1 MSYFY
6 LKHQTSMALFRT
18 KNIDGK
24 IQLTADLVASST
36 LINEIKASKQNPFSL
51 TINFIEGIKY
61 TTTKIYEDLG
71 EDEQE
76 EKKIDPTEDLELK
89 DLLDNMEPNAIN
101 FDNDDIKYNQTS
113 MHH

>member
-36 LINEIKASKQNPFSL
+36 LINEIKAK
-51 TINFIEGIKY
+51 GIKY